1 VAKVRD
7 LEGVDR
13 VTLNREE
20 QTLLVRY
27 DPDRVTLAQIHA
39 AIEAGAKAADEGH

>member
-1 VAKVRD
+1 MRD

-13 VTLNREE
+13 VTLNREN
-20 QTLLVRY
+20 QTLFVRY
-27 DPDRVTLAQIHA
+27 DPDRVSLAEIHA